1 MVVYKPTD
9 CGTIFLNDGAQAI
22 LLDENGDPVLWFF
35 GWFTNSTGFN
45 SPLPVIADDSGPFN
59 CDGDLKS

>member
-22 LLDENGDPVLWFF
+22 LLDENGDPVL
-35 GWFTNSTGFN
+35 GTLDGLPIVLDSIV
-45 SPLPVIADDSGPFN
+45 PLPVIEDDSSPFD